1 MHSPCNKDCC
11 HLCEHMPSIV
21 LSAERHISL
30 NRVSQAL
37 LLHNERHDRVESSF
51 WKFTCTQN
59 PWVWERVC
67 FNAEHTYTL
76 TQASGFTRSSERETL
91 WVCIPE
97 REGGWALKDEQGGGK
112 NTRRRDVSWWSF
124 SCIETLCVFGHWSVL
139 SERVLFVWVEVI
151 TDRLHDDKIWALCG
165 GQTICCRTCLPLVT
179 YDGPFRCLKIY
190 SLGSECCRCRVSHT
204 KDFRPPK
211 YSWLHTSIFLCV
223 FCFVWNCLLE

>member
-91 WVCIPE
+91 GLHT
-97 REGGWALKDEQGGGK
+97 REGGRLSFEGWTGWREKYTKKRCKLVIFFLY
-112 NTRRRDVSWWSF
+112 RD
-124 SCIETLCVFGHWSVL
+124 TLCFWTLVSTIRKSFVCL
-139 SERVLFVWVEVI
+139 SW
-151 TDRLHDDKIWALCG
+151 TNH
-165 GQTICCRTCLPLVT
+165 
-179 YDGPFRCLKIY
+179 
-190 SLGSECCRCRVSHT
+190 
-204 KDFRPPK
+204 RPTP
-211 YSWLHTSIFLCV
+211 W
-223 FCFVWNCLLE
+223 W